1 MEFPFLGFGVGL
13 RTKHYNH
20 ILKNWPQV
28 DWFEIISE
36 NYMVD
41 GGRPLFILDQ
51 ILAHYPVVMHG
62 VSLSIGTTDPLN
74 KDYLKKLKKLIGRVQ
89 PKWVSDH
96 LCWTGAKGHNLHDL
110 LPLPYNE
117 ETIHHVAGRIQQ
129 VQDFLGRQILIEN
142 VSSYMEFCNSTMP
155 EWAFLKAVVE
165 ESDCKILLDINNIYV
180 SSVNHNFNPIDYLEG
195 IPVNRVIQFHLAG
208 HSDMKTHLLDTHDHP
223 VKNDVWELYRYA
235 LNRFGSVSTMIERD
249 DAIPPFPK
257 LMTELEIAKKIY
269 EEWTQTNRTSSL
281 GSDYV
286 ARRG

>member
-1 MEFPFLGFGVGL
+1 MDFPFLGFGVGL

-51 ILAHYPVVMHG
+51 ILKHYPVVMHG

-74 KDYLKKLKKLIGRVQ
+74 KDYLNKLKTLIQRVQ
-89 PKWVSDH
+89 PKWISDH

-117 ETIHHVAGRIQQ
+117 ETIHHVAHRIKE
-129 VQDFLGRQILIEN
+129 VQNFLGRQMLIEN
-142 VSSYMEFCNSTMP
+142 VSSYMEFCDSDMT
-155 EWAFLKAVVE
+155 EWEFLKAVVE
-165 ESDCKILLDINNIYV
+165 ESNCKILLDINNIYV

-195 IPVNRVIQFHLAG
+195 IPVDKVVQFHLAG
-208 HSDMKTHLLDTHDHP
+208 HSTLKTHLLDTHDHP
-223 VKNDVWELYRYA
+223 VKTDVWELYRKA
-235 LNRFGSVSTMIERD
+235 LSRFGSISTMIERD

-269 EEWTQTNRTSSL
+269 EEWTQTNRTSPV
-281 GSDYV
+281 GSHYSAV
-286 ARRG
+286 RG